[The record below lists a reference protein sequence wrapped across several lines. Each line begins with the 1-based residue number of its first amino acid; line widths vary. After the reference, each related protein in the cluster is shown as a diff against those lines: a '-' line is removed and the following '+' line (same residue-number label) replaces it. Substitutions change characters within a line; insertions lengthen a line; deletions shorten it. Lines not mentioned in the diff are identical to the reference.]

1 MSKDH
6 MVKEVYKF
14 WREIQYL
21 ILMKQMRF
29 VCNLIQQTSNDNLR
43 IKVLYLGLIKSTKE
57 STELCF
63 YHEGKFKTRYFYK
76 GIFIPHFYSTPKGKK
91 SI

>member
-29 VCNLIQQTSNDNLR
+29 VCNLIQQTSHDDLH
-43 IKVLYLGLIKSTKE
+43 IKVLYLGL
-57 STELCF
+57 
-63 YHEGKFKTRYFYK
+63 
-76 GIFIPHFYSTPKGKK
+76 
-91 SI
+91 